1 MALSHL
7 FDKEIMVFLQNMEKL
22 NDSGNEMDL
31 YSTALYFRIFRQY
44 GFNVTQDVF
53 LSYMDEMGEKIKVDT
68 NIDPKTM
75 MQLFEASHLAL
86 KDENMLD
93 EARIFCT
100 NNLKS
105 CNNTLRMEMPLHW
118 KVEWYN
124 TRKHISKQENEKEE
138 GVSKLKL
145 LQLAKLNFNMVQ
157 AEHQQDLVHILR

>member
-1 MALSHL
+1 
-7 FDKEIMVFLQNMEKL
+7 
-22 NDSGNEMDL
+22 
-31 YSTALYFRIFRQY
+31 
-44 GFNVTQDVF
+44 
-53 LSYMDEMGEKIKVDT
+53 MGEKINVDT
-68 NIDPKTM
+68 NMDPKTM

-100 NNLKS
+100 NNLK
-105 CNNTLRMEMPLHW
+105 NIIPMEMPLHW

-124 TRKHISKQENEKEE
+124 TREHISKQANEKEE

-157 AEHQQDLVHILR
+157 AEHQKDLVHILR